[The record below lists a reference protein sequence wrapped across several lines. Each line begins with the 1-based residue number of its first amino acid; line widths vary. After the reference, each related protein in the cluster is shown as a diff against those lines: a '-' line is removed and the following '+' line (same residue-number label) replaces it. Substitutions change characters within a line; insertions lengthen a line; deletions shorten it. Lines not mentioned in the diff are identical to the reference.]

1 MGEIEIAV
9 GYCKEIES
17 LLEQR
22 YGATGRGLHE
32 KLSSVENGLPSAI
45 AKHIRQIATV
55 RNKVVHESGF
65 KIDNLTNFES
75 TCNEVIRQLGGEVKS
90 QHISNTNTTSSLSP
104 LDLYLQR
111 QVPDNT
117 IVKGNGFQKFRI
129 RQFLI
134 SLQKPAA
141 ILFAV
146 MGAGYGLYMIGIGA
160 GVLGGLLGA
169 IAGLVLFSKEAINF
183 FATLLFII
191 TCIYVFAIFVG
202 FIVKFWHVGH
212 L

>member
-17 LLEQR
+17 LLERR

-32 KLSSVENGLPSAI
+32 KLSSVENRLPSAV

-75 TCNEVIRQLGGEVKS
+75 ICNEMIRQLGGEVKS
-90 QHISNTNTTSSLSP
+90 QHISNTNTTNSMSP

-111 QVPDNT
+111 QVLGNT
-117 IVKGNGFQKFRI
+117 IVKGNGSQKFHI

-146 MGAGYGLYMIGIGA
+146 IGAGYGLYMIGIGA

-169 IAGLVLFSKEAINF
+169 IAGFVLFSKEAINF
-183 FATLLFII
+183 FTALLFII
-191 TCIYVFAIFVG
+191 ICIYAFAILVG
-202 FIVKFWHVGH
+202 IIVRFWHAG
-212 L
+212 LL